1 MRTGHG
7 RVARCSGF
15 LPMWS
20 RELTSTNIDS
30 LASAFFVNLLR
41 SERGYFELQ
50 ICGGNSFHA
59 NGGSVLA

>member
-1 MRTGHG
+1 
-7 RVARCSGF
+7 
-15 LPMWS
+15 MWS